1 MKYLIF
7 GTGDYYERYKKWF
20 SREDVLALL
29 DNSPVKQNTYIDGI
43 KVLSPESGVYLAYD
57 AIVILS
63 FYVKAMKRQLTELG
77 VPEQK
82 IYHFYDLHKLIK
94 KEKLNR
100 PVQYFGSAEGFFHD
114 NGKPGKVLLLSHDL
128 TLGGPAIALFH
139 AAWTLK
145 NHGYGVLCAS
155 MLDGPLRR
163 QAEERDI
170 PVLVDENMQ
179 IGTMKDCRWISGFSF
194 IICNTVNFHV
204 FLSDRDTDV
213 PVIWWLHDSRFFYD
227 GVDRQLLERTDKRN
241 LHVVSVGPV
250 PRQAVRDFLPDL
262 EVGRLNYCVS
272 DVCGNHW
279 KIPHKNS
286 RVCFVTIGYIE
297 ERKGQDILIE
307 AVRRMSESD
316 REKAEFFLVGQDSS
330 LMAQRLKQETKDCGY
345 ITYTGTVGRKEID
358 MLLEKADVLI
368 CPSREDPMPTVA
380 AEAMMHGVPCILSDA
395 AGTAEYVHDG
405 VDGFIFHSQDAAEL
419 SERISWC
426 VKHRGRLHDMGKL
439 ARKIYVSVF
448 SEEVFENGLMEL
460 VGICET

>member
-1 MKYLIF
+1 M
-7 GTGDYYERYKKWF
+7 
-20 SREDVLALL
+20 
-29 DNSPVKQNTYIDGI
+29 
-43 KVLSPESGVYLAYD
+43 
-57 AIVILS
+57 
-63 FYVKAMKRQLTELG
+63 
-77 VPEQK
+77 
-82 IYHFYDLHKLIK
+82 
-94 KEKLNR
+94 
-100 PVQYFGSAEGFFHD
+100 
-114 NGKPGKVLLLSHDL
+114 
-128 TLGGPAIALFH
+128 
-139 AAWTLK
+139 
-145 NHGYGVLCAS
+145 
-155 MLDGPLRR
+155 
-163 QAEERDI
+163 
-170 PVLVDENMQ
+170 
-179 IGTMKDCRWISGFSF
+179 
-194 IICNTVNFHV
+194 
-204 FLSDRDTDV
+204 
-213 PVIWWLHDSRFFYD
+213 
-227 GVDRQLLERTDKRN
+227 
-241 LHVVSVGPV
+241 
-250 PRQAVRDFLPDL
+250 
-262 EVGRLNYCVS
+262 
-272 DVCGNHW
+272 
-279 KIPHKNS
+279 
-286 RVCFVTIGYIE
+286 TIGYIE

-448 SEEVFENGLMEL
+448 SKEVFENGLMEL